1 MVLPRSLVL
10 ACVLVC
16 ASVVGQVPKVD
27 AFNVLGCNF
36 NPGDN
41 PESCINGKINEQVNQ
56 AKNEMNA
63 KVNDANKKAQDAQ
76 RQADAA
82 RQELQ
87 NSPFLAR
94 LRGEQQILQAVRSLQ
109 IEPLM
114 QCLESARASG
124 RTDVAQYIQRLNGN
138 PGEFTKW
145 LVEDIWRLLEVN
157 FDQVMA
163 EELQG
168 LRNPSARVFQ
178 QMADPGYAIA
188 KIRRVADKHEAARCL
203 VQQLSPRLPDLQRS
217 AGELQA
223 TTRAR
228 MEALYQ
234 QRLKP
239 LVDDAVGKGL
249 RAALN
254 ASMQPAQLA
263 APARAP
269 QPTPA
274 VPSQLPPP
282 PAPPAK
288 DTQSSTAPTQQAPQ
302 TFQQIPS
309 FPNKAGG
316 IRSRGLEEGAE
327 GSEGEIGSRGIKD
340 AASYL
345 PGPGKVVDIANGVL
359 AEYLLKPAAVH
370 QSADRVHQLAVA
382 LDSPNRQGVPAAA
395 AAVKTSLDNTFQLPG
410 IAYLDIGLEII
421 RYMGHTFIDS
431 EQADIDLGAGLAIPP
446 GGAFMVEAA
455 LKAASSAANSI
466 DQTVGG
472 VCGLV
477 PEIGAGACNVG
488 LWVVDKGWEWGGRFA
503 IKQAAL
509 FGMNKSYDGFI
520 DLVKDRMHRDQ
531 GYGSTAVMDDL
542 RRQAGP
548 LAPVL
553 DNLQKEAILKLAD
566 SYIKETR
573 LAIEHYNISVR
584 ELAEASA
591 RAR

>member
-1 MVLPRSLVL
+1 MILLRLL
-10 ACVLVC
+10 AVSGALMIAATGAV
-16 ASVVGQVPKVD
+16 APELHAFSVMGCDFNVGQNPENCIKGKVD
-27 AFNVLGCNF
+27 AQ
-36 NPGDN
+36 
-41 PESCINGKINEQVNQ
+41 INE
-56 AKNEMNA
+56 AKNDANRRID
-63 KVNDANKKAQDAQ
+63 DANKKAQDAQ

-87 NSPFLAR
+87 NSPYLAK
-94 LRGEQQILQAVRSLQ
+94 LRGEQQLLQAMRSLQ

-114 QCLESARASG
+114 QCLEAARASG
-124 RTDVAQYIQRLNGN
+124 RTDVIQYIQRLNAN

-145 LVEDIWRLLEVN
+145 LAEDIWRLLEAD
-157 FDQVMA
+157 FDRVMA

-168 LRNPSARVFQ
+168 LRNPSARAFQ
-178 QMADPGYAIA
+178 QMADPSYAVA
-188 KIRRVADKHEAARCL
+188 KIRRVAEKHEAARCL

-223 TTRAR
+223 ATRAR
-228 MEALYQ
+228 MDALFN

-239 LVDDAVGKGL
+239 LVDEAVGKGL

-254 ASMQPAQLA
+254 ASMQQARLV
-263 APARAP
+263 APVRGP
-269 QPTPA
+269 QPVPA
-274 VPSQLPPP
+274 GPSQMPPP
-282 PAPPAK
+282 PAPAAKETQPA
-288 DTQSSTAPTQQAPQ
+288 TAPMQQAPQ
-302 TFQQIPS
+302 TFQQAPS
-309 FPNKAGG
+309 LPNKFGG
-316 IRSRGLEEGAE
+316 VRSRGLDEGAE
-327 GSEGEIGSRGIKD
+327 GTEGEVGSRGIKD
-340 AASYL
+340 AAAYL
-345 PGPGKVVDIANGVL
+345 PGPGAVVDIANGVL

-382 LDSPNRQGVPAAA
+382 LDSPGRQGVPAAA
-395 AAVKTSLDNTFQLPG
+395 AAVRTSLDNTFQLPG
-410 IAYLDIGLEII
+410 VAYLDIGLEII

-477 PEIGAGACNVG
+477 PEVGAGACNIG

-509 FGMNKSYDGFI
+509 FAMNKSYDALI
-520 DLVKDRMHRDQ
+520 DRVKDRMHQDQ

-553 DNLQKEAILKLAD
+553 DNLQKEAILFLAD
-566 SYIKETR
+566 SYVKETR
-573 LAIEHYNISVR
+573 LAIEHYNTSVR

-591 RAR
+591 RGR

>member
-1 MVLPRSLVL
+1 MIALRPFAV
-10 ACVLVC
+10 VC
-16 ASVVGQVPKVD
+16 AVVIASAGIAISDLHAFSVM
-27 AFNVLGCNF
+27 GCNF
-36 NPGDN
+36 NFGEN
-41 PESCINGKINEQVNQ
+41 PEGCINGKINEQVNQ
-56 AKNEMNA
+56 AKNEANR
-63 KVNDANKKAQDAQ
+63 KIDDANKKAKEAQDA
-76 RQADAA
+76 ANAA

-114 QCLESARASG
+114 QCLETARASG
-124 RTDVAQYIQRLNGN
+124 RTDVGQYIQRLTAN

-145 LVEDIWRLLEVN
+145 LAEDIWRLLEAD
-157 FDQVMA
+157 FDRVMA

-168 LRNPSARVFQ
+168 LRNPSALAFQ

-188 KIRRVADKHEAARCL
+188 KIRRVAEKHEAARCL

-223 TTRAR
+223 ITRAR
-228 MEALYQ
+228 MEALYN

-239 LVDDAVGKGL
+239 LVDEAVGKGL

-254 ASMQPAQLA
+254 ASMQQTRLTAPAQ
-263 APARAP
+263 AP
-269 QPTPA
+269 Q
-274 VPSQLPPP
+274 
-282 PAPPAK
+282 PAPPAPSQMPPPATPPSK
-288 DTQSSTAPTQQAPQ
+288 EVQTTAPMQQAPQ
-302 TFQQIPS
+302 TFQQAPS
-309 FPNKAGG
+309 VPNKFGG
-316 IRSRGLEEGAE
+316 VRSRGLEENAE
-327 GSEGEIGSRGIKD
+327 APEGDVSSRGIKE

-345 PGPGKVVDIANGVL
+345 PGPGAVVDIANGVL
-359 AEYLLKPAAVH
+359 AEYLLNPAAVH

-395 AAVKTSLDNTFQLPG
+395 AAVRASLDNTFQLPG

-431 EQADIDLGAGLAIPP
+431 ERPDIDLGAGLAIPP

-477 PEIGAGACNVG
+477 PEVGAGACNIG

-503 IKQAAL
+503 VKQAAL
-509 FGMNKSYDGFI
+509 FGMNKAYDLFI
-520 DLVKDRMHRDQ
+520 DRVKDRMHRDE

-548 LAPVL
+548 LAPIV

-566 SYIKETR
+566 SYVKETR
-573 LAIEHYNISVR
+573 LAIEHYNTSVR

-591 RAR
+591 RTR